1 MLRATRPPG
10 ERTALH
16 EARGEWPGET
26 FSGLLDARARDARD
40 RVYVIAGARDGDRSY
55 TFGDLKRRAGP
66 GAGGVGRPRGGA
78 GGGGG
83 DPIPPPG
90 RAGARAAARAPAG

>member
-66 GAGGVGRPRGGA
+66 VGGGGREPGH

-83 DPIPPPG
+83 RVEPDTERVGAGRPG
-90 RAGARAAARAPAG
+90 WRATSP